1 MEKIGSFFTKLNH
14 IALTICGIFIAL
26 AGVLASVNAILRFTR
41 GTGFA
46 FSDEMCVY
54 LIALMIF
61 IAMGYLEYSDNHL
74 TIDIFNTT
82 VKNPV
87 IKKIVLYIR
96 GIITLIFDGMLIRYG
111 LIVTSAAYRYGSV
124 TNVMQIQRFYIYG
137 IVTASM
143 ILAFA
148 SWIVLLVCRKGE
160 FEQC

>member
-87 IKKIVLYIR
+87 IKKNRTLYPWNHHPD
-96 GIITLIFDGMLIRYG
+96 F
-111 LIVTSAAYRYGSV
+111 
-124 TNVMQIQRFYIYG
+124 
-137 IVTASM
+137 
-143 ILAFA
+143 
-148 SWIVLLVCRKGE
+148 
-160 FEQC
+160 

>member
-1 MEKIGSFFTKLNH
+1 
-14 IALTICGIFIAL
+14 
-26 AGVLASVNAILRFTR
+26 
-41 GTGFA
+41 
-46 FSDEMCVY
+46 MCVY

-124 TNVMQIQRFYIYG
+124 TNEMQIPRFYF
-137 IVTASM
+137 M
-143 ILAFA
+143 EL
-148 SWIVLLVCRKGE
+148 
-160 FEQC
+160 

>member
-14 IALTICGIFIAL
+14 IALGICGVFIAV
-26 AGVLASVNAILRFTR
+26 AGVLASINAILRFTR
-41 GTGFA
+41 GAGFG

-61 IAMGYLEYSDNHL
+61 IGMGYLEYTDNHL

-82 VKNPV
+82 VKNPTV
-87 IKKIVLYIR
+87 KKVVVYIR

-111 LIVTSAAYRYGSV
+111 IVVTSAAHKYGSV
-124 TNVMQIQRFYIYG
+124 TNVMQIPRFYIYG

-148 SWIVLLVCRKGE
+148 SWIVLLICRKGE